1 MSRRVVIS
9 ENSDTGSR
17 HSSDR
22 ESLGNLPDLV
32 LVVAGGRDGWGLVFA
47 VAGTAVWF
55 QVLHWA
61 SWERAFSSTHCK
73 S

>member
-9 ENSDTGSR
+9 ENSDTRSR
-17 HSSDR
+17 HSIDR
-22 ESLGNLPDLV
+22 DLLSNLPV
-32 LVVAGGRDGWGLVFA
+32 LVVAGGVDGRGLVFA
-47 VAGTAVWF
+47 VAGTAVCF

-61 SWERAFSSTHCK
+61 SWERAFYSTHCT